1 LPLIQQTQDAWA
13 GKGVAVY
20 AVNVGESEAKVKDFL
35 TNRGMSI
42 HVLFDPAGSMIDSYA
57 VSTIPA
63 AFFIDKDG
71 VIRQKSGP
79 FPNMKAIEA
88 EMKKILQ

>member
-1 LPLIQQTQDAWA
+1 MPLIQRTQDEWA
-13 GKGVAVY
+13 GKGLAVY
-20 AVNVGESEAKVKDFL
+20 AVNIGESEAKVKDFL
-35 TNRGMSI
+35 ASRGMSI
-42 HVLFDPAGSMIDSYA
+42 NVLFDPAGRMTDSYA

-79 FPNMKAIEA
+79 FPNMRAIEA
-88 EMKKILQ
+88 EVKKLLQ